1 MKNISFG
8 EQGLSQGQN
17 STGNQPYP
25 SQYPIQNQKPVPYTN
40 FEQYNMQF
48 KNQQYQQQNQL
59 QQPQVQQQQAQQF
72 QGQNIQQH
80 GLLTNSQNQQFYSI
94 LSNSYLSQQPEDQ
107 VQFMQ
112 ESKDSTSY
120 QQRANYN
127 PNLKLSQQQQQQQLQ
142 QQQQQLQQVEQ
153 VQEHHSN
160 NEEKLILEQQQ
171 KRQNQLLQQRL
182 QDQQIQGEVHEVE
195 EEEDEEHNLNS
206 HKKFSQIKQGNQ
218 QKQDG
223 EGILRRE
230 YNEEEQQRQEEVD
243 DEEGDDDDAAA
254 AQEEDD
260 LEEDLENQQEQNEE
274 GEQLADEEEEE
285 EEDQEE
291 MNQCFKCRNFAEEVL
306 MMECQHHLCLN
317 CASNQYKNL
326 LKKQQNDQSQDLIHS
341 IDCENCHQSTPLP
354 EESIKVLLS
363 ANNDYDTYNDQ
374 YQNQQR
380 AIYQNEQQANNIQQ
394 DNFYRQQLLQQQ
406 QLSQQQ
412 QYMQQYQQ
420 QQHLAQQQ
428 NIPNR
433 QLQQQQQQFYANQ
446 PPQQNNN
453 DQAYSNRQNTFQHQQ
468 LPSFSNKQN
477 FNNSAQSSPQQ
488 QALSA
493 NFLQDNQFHENVK
506 ASKNKKKS
514 MEGGNKVSQNLSQN
528 QSMSEKNNDE
538 TILYCFTCECQ
549 CFSLDEYLKGMHKNH
564 NVNNVSKAY
573 ESLQEPIDDLRFKIK
588 TRADLLIQDDARLNK
603 KKKELSEVLDHCKIQ
618 IQKSFEEVILALQQK
633 QQELIQS
640 AEECVEDKFN
650 EIDKGISK
658 VHSNLQVLKEF
669 DKNLEEA
676 YYKQER
682 NIQNEIRAFNH
693 YSENKTKILETIQ
706 LMDTNLFHTIRDKV
720 QYEFQLDTN
729 TLYSHIDSIKRVKIE
744 IFRLKGL
751 ETPDPNRLE
760 HKFYEKQQQDKTKK
774 LLEHIIQQHANATSQ
789 ARVPTAAHEEDPT
802 TGPSI
807 QIPGSQQ
814 QHVTSSSFIH
824 QSNIFASPQSNK
836 QNLYLNSNINQS
848 IADIFNSHKSQ
859 AISVVPQNT
868 QPSPSRY
875 IRIKVNGTAE
885 TTSSKRFHSPSQNIS
900 GNQRKIKL
908 SPSGRDLNTQKSI
921 QLSNSINLHG
931 PSPSFKTFSLT
942 SQSTKQAFSN
952 MLNSPSSIVKKYTPA
967 YEKLSL
973 QNKDYIKQNQSQSNS
988 NSSRANIFEQL
999 ENFKKNIEEIRKQGQ
1014 ADENNLNMN
1023 NGYTQP
1029 TPEEQA
1035 MIVAQNRIRQL
1046 QEKLSTKY
1054 C

>member
-1 MKNISFG
+1 
-8 EQGLSQGQN
+8 
-17 STGNQPYP
+17 
-25 SQYPIQNQKPVPYTN
+25 
-40 FEQYNMQF
+40 MQF
-48 KNQQYQQQNQL
+48 KNQQYQQQAQL
-59 QQPQVQQQQAQQF
+59 QQAQAQQQQAQQF

-80 GLLTNSQNQQFYSI
+80 GQLTNSQNQQFYSI

-112 ESKDSTSY
+112 ESKDSSLY
-120 QQRANYN
+120 QQKVSYN
-127 PNLKLSQQQQQQQLQ
+127 PNLKLSQQQQQQQ
-142 QQQQQLQQVEQ
+142 QQQLQQIEQ
-153 VQEHHSN
+153 AQEHHN
-160 NEEKLILEQQQ
+160 NNKEKQILEQQQ
-171 KRQNQLLQQRL
+171 KRQNQLLQQRHKDL
-182 QDQQIQGEVHEVE
+182 QIQGEVHEVE
-195 EEEDEEHNLNS
+195 EEEDEENNINS
-206 HKKFSQIKQGNQ
+206 HKKSSQVIQGNQ
-218 QKQDG
+218 SNQNG

-230 YNEEEQQRQEEVD
+230 YNEEDEQRQQGGDNEEEED
-243 DEEGDDDDAAA
+243 DAA
-254 AQEEDD
+254 AQEEDE
-260 LEEDLENQQEQNEE
+260 LEEDLENHQEQNEE

-285 EEDQEE
+285 EEEDQDEIY
-291 MNQCFKCRNFAEEVL
+291 QCYKCRNVADQAL

-354 EESIKVLLS
+354 EESVKALLS
-363 ANNDYDTYNDQ
+363 INQDHDTFNNQ
-374 YQNQQR
+374 YQSQQR
-380 AIYQNEQQANNIQQ
+380 SIYQNEQQTNNIQQ
-394 DNFYRQQLLQQQ
+394 DNFYHQQLLQLQQLQQ
-406 QLSQQQ
+406 Q
-412 QYMQQYQQ
+412 QQYQQ

-433 QLQQQQQQFYANQ
+433 QLQQQQLYANQ
-446 PPQQNNN
+446 LPQQNAN
-453 DQAYSNRQNTFQHQQ
+453 DQMYSYRQNTFQHQQ

-477 FNNSAQSSPQQ
+477 FNNSAQSSPQ

-514 MEGGNKVSQNLSQN
+514 MEGGNKASQNLSQN
-528 QSMSEKNNDE
+528 QSIQEKNNEE
-538 TILYCFTCECQ
+538 TILYCSTCECQ

-564 NVNNVSKAY
+564 IVNNVSKAY

-603 KKKELSEVLDHCKIQ
+603 KKKELSEVLEHCKNQ
-618 IQKSFEEVILALQQK
+618 IQKSFQEVILALQQK

-658 VHSNLQVLKEF
+658 VHSNLQVLRDF

-729 TLYSHIDSIKRVKIE
+729 TLYSHIDSIKRVKVE

-760 HKFYEKQQQDKTKK
+760 HKFYEKQQQDKSKK

-789 ARVPTAAHEEDPT
+789 ARVPTAAHEEDPS
-802 TGPSI
+802 GPSI
-807 QIPGSQQ
+807 LIQGSQQ
-814 QHVTSSSFIH
+814 QQVTSQSFIQ

-836 QNLYLNSNINQS
+836 QNPYLNNNINQS

-859 AISVVPQNT
+859 TASVVPQNT

-885 TTSSKRFHSPSQNIS
+885 TTSSKRFHSPSQNLS
-900 GNQRKIKL
+900 GSQRKIKL

-931 PSPSFKTFSLT
+931 PSSSFKTFSLT
-942 SQSTKQAFSN
+942 SQSTKQTFSN
-952 MLNSPSSIVKKYTPA
+952 ILNSPSSIVKKYTPA

-973 QNKDYIKQNQSQSNS
+973 QNKDYIKQSQSQSNI
-988 NSSRANIFEQL
+988 NSSRANIYEQL

-1014 ADENNLNMN
+1014 TNENNLNMN

-1035 MIVAQNRIRQL
+1035 MIAAQNRIRQL